1 MKMKRRITVFV
12 ATFAVVMI
20 GGAALA
26 AVGVVSPPTSSPTS
40 NIAAAATEP
49 EAAPTS
55 PAISTSPDA
64 LTPADTQPRLDIR
77 LDASDLV
84 PVHEFTAHQRYEVVD
99 GWPVVNYYWGTAKP
113 GAEVHIGSEYGR
125 GTTAANDD
133 GKWEIRV
140 EFPTAPCN
148 EPFRVAAESGDHR
161 KEFKMTRACRVHEF
175 TAHQRYEV
183 VDGWP
188 VVNYY
193 WGTAKPGAEVHI
205 GSEYGRGTTAANDD
219 GKWEIR
225 VEFPTAPC
233 NEPFRVAAESGDHRK
248 EFKMTR
254 ACRVHEFTAHQ
265 RYEVVDGWPVVNYY
279 WGTAKPGAEVHIGS
293 EYGRGTT
300 AANDDGKWEIRVE
313 FPTAP
318 CNEPFRVAA
327 ESGDH
332 RKEFKMTRACEVDV
346 VLDFTAHQKYGEC
359 SEDVPYDVFWGTA
372 AAGATITVE
381 SPHGRASTAAGEK
394 GHWELKVE
402 FPDAPV
408 GEVFDVVVESSD
420 GGRSVFSFVNVG
432 QES

>member
-49 EAAPTS
+49 EAALTS

-113 GAEVHIGSEYGR
+113 GAELHIGSEYGR
-125 GTTAANDD
+125 GTTA
-133 GKWEIRV
+133 
-140 EFPTAPCN
+140 T
-148 EPFRVAAESGDHR
+148 
-161 KEFKMTRACRVHEF
+161 
-175 TAHQRYEV
+175 
-183 VDGWP
+183 
-188 VVNYY
+188 
-193 WGTAKPGAEVHI
+193 
-205 GSEYGRGTTAANDD
+205 
-219 GKWEIR
+219 
-225 VEFPTAPC
+225 
-233 NEPFRVAAESGDHRK
+233 
-248 EFKMTR
+248 
-254 ACRVHEFTAHQ
+254 
-265 RYEVVDGWPVVNYY
+265 
-279 WGTAKPGAEVHIGS
+279 
-293 EYGRGTT
+293 
-300 AANDDGKWEIRVE
+300 NDDGKWEIRVE

>member
-254 ACRVHEFTAHQ
+254 AC
-265 RYEVVDGWPVVNYY
+265 
-279 WGTAKPGAEVHIGS
+279 
-293 EYGRGTT
+293 
-300 AANDDGKWEIRVE
+300 
-313 FPTAP
+313 
-318 CNEPFRVAA
+318 
-327 ESGDH
+327 
-332 RKEFKMTRACEVDV
+332 EVDV

-394 GHWELKVE
+394 GHRGTQGRVPRCPGWRGLRRGGRVVRRRTVGVQLCECGPGILRNKGSSGAGYRQRGGE
-402 FPDAPV
+402 NEPDAGGCRAVAGSAGILAPRARRSAN
-408 GEVFDVVVESSD
+408 ESFNRRQP
-420 GGRSVFSFVNVG
+420 G
-432 QES
+432 